1 MMKGEKLSCHQENF
15 KNHQVAPYQIL
26 QYIHRHLK
34 LHISLKIK
42 KKYPQL
48 IIQKVH
54 IAAILDLFYK
64 ITKTH

>member
-15 KNHQVAPYQIL
+15 KNPQVAPYQIL

-48 IIQKVH
+48 NNTKGTYCRNLEF
-54 IAAILDLFYK
+54 IL
-64 ITKTH
+64 